1 MNSKQFLE
9 SNIYTFLQI
18 ILTIKFRGAFGKV
31 IQAIKKDD
39 NQFYAIK
46 MVAKSELDDED
57 LKNLQ
62 FELTVLDK
70 VIFLRSKNRLT
81 IQM

>member
-70 VIFLRSKNRLT
+70 VIF
-81 IQM
+81 

>member
-9 SNIYTFLQI
+9 SNIDTPIQI
-18 ILTIKFRGAFGKV
+18 IITIKFRGAFGKV

-70 VIFLRSKNRLT
+70 VIF
-81 IQM
+81 

>member
-1 MNSKQFLE
+1 MNSKPFLE
-9 SNIYTFLQI
+9 STISTPSHKI
-18 ILTIKFRGAFGKV
+18 ITIKFRGAFGKV
-31 IQAIKKDD
+31 IQAIKKD
-39 NQFYAIK
+39 NNESYAIK

-70 VIFLRSKNRLT
+70 VIF
-81 IQM
+81 